1 MDLVD
6 FSMAN
11 NKWIQNIKM
20 KKGAFT
26 KQAAKVGKTP
36 AQFQQTVL
44 ANNSRYSPTTVKRAR
59 LRKTLVSNKVRRTA

>member
-1 MDLVD
+1 MEVVA

-11 NKWIQNIKM
+11 KKWIQNIKM

-44 ANNSRYSPTTVKRAR
+44 ANTSHYSPTTVRRAR
-59 LRKTLVSNKVRRTA
+59 LRKTLVSDKVSRTA